1 MGGVSFDRAT
11 EYYDATRGL
20 PPDVRDA
27 LADVLA
33 VELAGR
39 GQCLEIGVGTGR
51 IALPLTERAIPLV
64 GIDLSAAMMAR
75 LVANAGRTSPLP
87 LLVGDATAL
96 PVRAGSLGAVLASH
110 VLHLVPDWPMAV
122 DQALRVIRS
131 DGVLLVDFGG
141 GTRAPWSEPAREIL
155 LRHGIAE
162 IRPGVSAAERVSRY
176 LGGRAVIRALDPV
189 PMTLHRSLDTDLGEW
204 ERQLHAWTWPYT
216 AEQMAEACADVRR
229 WAAEQGRALDE
240 EVELHRVIQ
249 WWAFDPAA
257 S

>member
-20 PPDVRDA
+20 PPEVRDA
-27 LADVLA
+27 VADVLA
-33 VELAGR
+33 TELDGR

-51 IALPLTERAIPLV
+51 IALPLTERGVPLV

-75 LVANAGRTSPLP
+75 LVANAGRPNPLP

-96 PVRAGSLGAVLASH
+96 PLRTRSMGAVLASH
-110 VLHLVPDWPMAV
+110 VLHLVPDWPTAV
-122 DQALRVIRS
+122 DQALRTIRS

-155 LRHGIAE
+155 LRHGISE
-162 IRPGVSAAERVSRY
+162 IRPGVSAAERVSSY
-176 LGGRAVIRALDPV
+176 LGGRAAIRPLEPV
-189 PMTLHRSLDTDLGEW
+189 PMTVRRSLEADLDEW
-204 ERQLHAWTWPYT
+204 ERQLHAWTWPYP
-216 AEQMAEACADVRR
+216 AEQMAGACADVRR
-229 WAAEQGRALDE
+229 WAGEQGRSLDE

-249 WWAFDPAA
+249 WWAFDPTA